1 MRREQSASNPAVAL
15 TLLIAVLLP
24 LVTIIGLFAPGIY
37 RDTTWAIPQER
48 GQDLITLVVVEP
60 LLIWSLIAAQRTV
73 GVISRLIWAGALGY
87 TLYTYMLYSYT
98 AYFNALF
105 LAYVAL
111 FALSAFALASVLLHL
126 DVQAVRAPSGLG
138 RGERAV
144 ALFLVVLGMFFGL
157 AWLGQI
163 IPATLRGSVPSSIS
177 QAKTPSNGVYI
188 QDLGF
193 VIPLLCLAGIWL
205 WRGRA
210 WGAALGAILLVVAD
224 IMGAAIVS
232 MAFFMAH
239 AGIAGSLGTAALF
252 TVVTVVSLIVSMV
265 HFGELRANRSR
276 PATERAAVVIHHR
289 RAG

>member
-1 MRREQSASNPAVAL
+1 MII
-15 TLLIAVLLP
+15 TFLLP
-24 LVTIIGLFAPGIY
+24 LVTIIGLFAPSFY
-37 RDTTWAIPQER
+37 HDAARTIPQER

-60 LLIWSLIAAQRTV
+60 LLVWSLIAARRGA
-73 GVISRLIWAGALGY
+73 GVVARLVWAGALSY

-98 AYFNALF
+98 AYFNVLF

-111 FALSAFALASVLLHL
+111 FALSAFALASLLPRL
-126 DVQAVRAPSGLG
+126 DIRTVQTPSGPG

-144 ALFLVVLGMFFGL
+144 ALFLVLVGMFFAL
-157 AWLGQI
+157 TWLGQI
-163 IPATLRGSVPSSIS
+163 IPATLRGTVPSSIL

-232 MAFFMAH
+232 MALFMAH
-239 AGIAGSLGTAALF
+239 AGFAGSLGTAGLF
-252 TVVTVVSLIVSMV
+252 TVVTGASVVFTVV
-265 HFGELRANRSR
+265 HFVNLLPDHSSSARSTR
-276 PATERAAVVIHHR
+276 FIMRGNQ
-289 RAG
+289 AG